1 MMCLEL
7 MYKTN
12 KKYVSVYFLIQFI
25 WLCFGYSHLKNEDF
39 DSLPF
44 SADASEPLGFVEMD
58 NFMVELLNPSKTQK
72 YILKVKL

>member
-39 DSLPF
+39 DILPF
-44 SADASEPLGFVEMD
+44 SADASKPFGFVEMN
-58 NFMVELLNPSKTQK
+58 NFMVEFLNQSKTQK
-72 YILKVKL
+72 YILK

>member
-7 MYKTN
+7 MYIAN
-12 KKYVSVYFLIQFI
+12 QKYVSVYFLIQFI

-39 DSLPF
+39 DILPF
-44 SADASEPLGFVEMD
+44 SADASDPLGFVEMN
-58 NFMVELLNPSKTQK
+58 NFMVELLNPSKTQN